1 MQKLLRLLHFL
12 HVGDGRMGKSGKRR
26 LAGIAVMVT
35 AGIVCAA
42 LLSEKG
48 GVKVE
53 ESEERTAVLPVWIGG
68 GDASWENCMNEV
80 AAAYMELHPEVEV
93 RVRTVANVENTDYDK
108 GLIIETALGNFEGI
122 VEMRN
127 AQRYVQEGLLAPL
140 PDELT
145 EKIKQV
151 KEIDGEVYSV
161 PRYYSVRGMI
171 YNKSIFRELGLGVP
185 ENYEEFLGVCRT
197 LKEHGIAPLAVG
209 AGDLWHLDHWCN
221 LLFAMD
227 VSRQNPGWLKLC
239 SEGEAHWTDDGPVQM
254 LLDFQELFEEGYV
267 EENYAETTDA
277 ETIELLTEGR
287 AAMLCSGPWLFSQI
301 LKTDPEFEIGW
312 FFLPDREGK
321 LLLEQNGDW
330 EWAVASSCEVDGT
343 YDAAVDFLKFYYSRD
358 IYGMVLQSM
367 NGCSAC
373 TEDIRYR
380 TIPAQEEILKA
391 VQEEKEP
398 KTTSVGTAG
407 TPEGFASI
415 WYNEMLKMA
424 KGVQTVE
431 ETADKLEEE
440 WSRCLEKEQ

>member
-1 MQKLLRLLHFL
+1 
-12 HVGDGRMGKSGKRR
+12 
-26 LAGIAVMVT
+26 
-35 AGIVCAA
+35 
-42 LLSEKG
+42 
-48 GVKVE
+48 
-53 ESEERTAVLPVWIGG
+53 
-68 GDASWENCMNEV
+68 
-80 AAAYMELHPEVEV
+80 MELHPEVEV

-145 EKIKQV
+145 EKIKQA

-358 IYGMVLQSM
+358 IY
-367 NGCSAC
+367 
-373 TEDIRYR
+373 
-380 TIPAQEEILKA
+380 
-391 VQEEKEP
+391 EK
-398 KTTSVGTAG
+398 
-407 TPEGFASI
+407 
-415 WYNEMLKMA
+415 Y
-424 KGVQTVE
+424 
-431 ETADKLEEE
+431 
-440 WSRCLEKEQ
+440 